1 MNRNEKRRWSRIL
14 AMILVFAMVFC
25 DPSMSYAAEVVGE
38 MLTAEAPATEN
49 VTEEDQAAAE
59 AEAAQ
64 AAAESE
70 AARLAA
76 ESEAA
81 AKAAAESEA
90 AAKAAAESE
99 AAAKAAAESEA
110 AAKATAESEA
120 AAKAGT
126 LVLKTEPVS
135 TQNKG
140 EAAKLKVT
148 YSLSADS
155 GMESVETR
163 LYVPGQTISYPQFT
177 ANGETRFVDPVT
189 GRVFDLKRDENWNL
203 YIEYTLHRGETF
215 EEEFQF
221 VDPSVTAGSQ
231 NTFEVS
237 ITTRGTIPANSSVQ
251 TTTARVTYT
260 VWAEETEAPVE
271 TETAAE
277 SETETETVSEAE
289 SETETAVETESETE
303 SETENE
309 TESETE
315 IVTETETAQVETENA
330 GIFDYEDDKAQISVE
345 ILNLTPETQGLRFAV
360 NSIGEESKTF
370 EKIAEQIMEGGSTA
384 LVDMLA
390 YYIGVVDET
399 GKAPAE
405 NELIYQIT
413 MKFKTPVLSISDYLS
428 EEDKDS
434 TEGEVKVY
442 VEGTEIPADIQK
454 NKKGAITGISFITDK
469 VGNTAVALTGGLQ
482 TTADITMKTESN
494 EYFMK
499 LEDAKQT
506 NLKVDMSVVKGE
518 AVNDVQNAK
527 ASAKLTYYDAD
538 GNEVEGITPAELQG
552 FGIGQGSNLG
562 NSLNN
567 INGSDRG
574 KVVYVKISM
583 EAGELAD
590 TSFEFGEDDPSYD
603 QGSRTLTFK
612 LAKRTFEPDEEIT
625 TKKGITYIAVGPNH
639 QYGLTGPL
647 GLVSNFHA
655 VGFSKVTNGVH
666 TNGNILTKKL
676 NYGHNFGTNGLTGE
690 ISYIRSFESI
700 AAGMMC
706 GDGIDDILV
715 LGKDIDVTWAGNTF
729 YLNGQKLTR
738 PRTIYQDTEEYQYL
752 DIDTAKEEA
761 ESLSSQFGAL
771 PDAGVIFENKTFK
784 VSNGYSGM
792 TVINVGHGM
801 LGTEALAI
809 EGLHNQ
815 SGTSLL
821 INVRVPKGT
830 EEITIPNVSINGTS
844 SGSGEVI
851 DFSAGKVIWNVV
863 YEDGTEVTPKS

>member
-1 MNRNEKRRWSRIL
+1 M
-14 AMILVFAMVFC
+14 
-25 DPSMSYAAEVVGE
+25 
-38 MLTAEAPATEN
+38 
-49 VTEEDQAAAE
+49 
-59 AEAAQ
+59 
-64 AAAESE
+64 
-70 AARLAA
+70 
-76 ESEAA
+76 
-81 AKAAAESEA
+81 
-90 AAKAAAESE
+90 
-99 AAAKAAAESEA
+99 
-110 AAKATAESEA
+110 
-120 AAKAGT
+120 
-126 LVLKTEPVS
+126 S

-221 VDPSVTAGSQ
+221 VDSSVTAGSQ
-231 NTFEVS
+231 STFEVS

-251 TTTARVTYT
+251 TTTARVTYA

-271 TETAAE
+271 TETVV
-277 SETETETVSEAE
+277 ETETETVSEAE
-289 SETETAVETESETE
+289 TETETAVETESETE
-303 SETENE
+303 TETAAATESETETE

-345 ILNLTPETQGLRFAV
+345 ILNLTPENQGLRFAV

-469 VGNTAVALTGGLQ
+469 VGNTAVALTSGLQ

-518 AVNDVQNAK
+518 ARNDVQNAK

-538 GNEVEGITPAELQG
+538 GNEVEGITPQ
-552 FGIGQGSNLG
+552 NCK
-562 NSLNN
+562 
-567 INGSDRG
+567 D
-574 KVVYVKISM
+574 
-583 EAGELAD
+583 
-590 TSFEFGEDDPSYD
+590 
-603 QGSRTLTFK
+603 
-612 LAKRTFEPDEEIT
+612 
-625 TKKGITYIAVGPNH
+625 
-639 QYGLTGPL
+639 
-647 GLVSNFHA
+647 LV
-655 VGFSKVTNGVH
+655 
-666 TNGNILTKKL
+666 
-676 NYGHNFGTNGLTGE
+676 
-690 ISYIRSFESI
+690 
-700 AAGMMC
+700 
-706 GDGIDDILV
+706 
-715 LGKDIDVTWAGNTF
+715 
-729 YLNGQKLTR
+729 
-738 PRTIYQDTEEYQYL
+738 
-752 DIDTAKEEA
+752 
-761 ESLSSQFGAL
+761 
-771 PDAGVIFENKTFK
+771 
-784 VSNGYSGM
+784 
-792 TVINVGHGM
+792 
-801 LGTEALAI
+801 
-809 EGLHNQ
+809 
-815 SGTSLL
+815 
-821 INVRVPKGT
+821 
-830 EEITIPNVSINGTS
+830 
-844 SGSGEVI
+844 
-851 DFSAGKVIWNVV
+851 
-863 YEDGTEVTPKS
+863 

>member
-59 AEAAQ
+59 AEAAAQ

-70 AARLAA
+70 AARLAAESEAAAKAAAESEAAAKAAAKAAA

-110 AAKATAESEA
+110 AAKAAAESEAAAKAAAESEAAAKAAAESEAAAKAAAESEAAAKAAAESEAAAKAAAESEAAAKAAAESEA

-251 TTTARVTYT
+251 TTTARVTYA

-303 SETENE
+303 SETETE

-345 ILNLTPETQGLRFAV
+345 ILNLTPENQGLRFAV

-538 GNEVEGITPAELQG
+538 GNEVE
-552 FGIGQGSNLG
+552 
-562 NSLNN
+562 
-567 INGSDRG
+567 
-574 KVVYVKISM
+574 
-583 EAGELAD
+583 
-590 TSFEFGEDDPSYD
+590 
-603 QGSRTLTFK
+603 
-612 LAKRTFEPDEEIT
+612 
-625 TKKGITYIAVGPNH
+625 
-639 QYGLTGPL
+639 
-647 GLVSNFHA
+647 
-655 VGFSKVTNGVH
+655 
-666 TNGNILTKKL
+666 
-676 NYGHNFGTNGLTGE
+676 
-690 ISYIRSFESI
+690 
-700 AAGMMC
+700 
-706 GDGIDDILV
+706 
-715 LGKDIDVTWAGNTF
+715 
-729 YLNGQKLTR
+729 
-738 PRTIYQDTEEYQYL
+738 
-752 DIDTAKEEA
+752 
-761 ESLSSQFGAL
+761 
-771 PDAGVIFENKTFK
+771 
-784 VSNGYSGM
+784 
-792 TVINVGHGM
+792 
-801 LGTEALAI
+801 
-809 EGLHNQ
+809 
-815 SGTSLL
+815 
-821 INVRVPKGT
+821 
-830 EEITIPNVSINGTS
+830 
-844 SGSGEVI
+844 
-851 DFSAGKVIWNVV
+851 
-863 YEDGTEVTPKS
+863 

>member
-38 MLTAEAPATEN
+38 MLTAEAPVTEN
-49 VTEEDQAAAE
+49 VTKEDQAAAE

-70 AARLAA
+70 AARLAAESEVAAKAAA

-110 AAKATAESEA
+110 AAKAAAESEAAAKAAAESEAAAKAAAESEA

-251 TTTARVTYT
+251 TTTARVTYA

-277 SETETETVSEAE
+277 TETETETETVSEAE

-303 SETENE
+303 TETAAATESETETE

-345 ILNLTPETQGLRFAV
+345 ILNLTPENQGLRFAV

-405 NELIYQIT
+405 NELIY
-413 MKFKTPVLSISDYLS
+413 
-428 EEDKDS
+428 
-434 TEGEVKVY
+434 
-442 VEGTEIPADIQK
+442 
-454 NKKGAITGISFITDK
+454 
-469 VGNTAVALTGGLQ
+469 
-482 TTADITMKTESN
+482 
-494 EYFMK
+494 
-499 LEDAKQT
+499 
-506 NLKVDMSVVKGE
+506 
-518 AVNDVQNAK
+518 
-527 ASAKLTYYDAD
+527 
-538 GNEVEGITPAELQG
+538 
-552 FGIGQGSNLG
+552 
-562 NSLNN
+562 
-567 INGSDRG
+567 
-574 KVVYVKISM
+574 
-583 EAGELAD
+583 
-590 TSFEFGEDDPSYD
+590 
-603 QGSRTLTFK
+603 
-612 LAKRTFEPDEEIT
+612 
-625 TKKGITYIAVGPNH
+625 
-639 QYGLTGPL
+639 
-647 GLVSNFHA
+647 
-655 VGFSKVTNGVH
+655 
-666 TNGNILTKKL
+666 
-676 NYGHNFGTNGLTGE
+676 
-690 ISYIRSFESI
+690 
-700 AAGMMC
+700 
-706 GDGIDDILV
+706 
-715 LGKDIDVTWAGNTF
+715 
-729 YLNGQKLTR
+729 
-738 PRTIYQDTEEYQYL
+738 
-752 DIDTAKEEA
+752 
-761 ESLSSQFGAL
+761 
-771 PDAGVIFENKTFK
+771 
-784 VSNGYSGM
+784 
-792 TVINVGHGM
+792 
-801 LGTEALAI
+801 
-809 EGLHNQ
+809 
-815 SGTSLL
+815 
-821 INVRVPKGT
+821 
-830 EEITIPNVSINGTS
+830 
-844 SGSGEVI
+844 
-851 DFSAGKVIWNVV
+851 
-863 YEDGTEVTPKS
+863 